1 MTSPRWLDEQEQEA
15 WRAFMSASRLLLDRL
30 ERDLQADAGMP
41 VTYYEVLVQLSEAP
55 GRAMRM
61 SELARRSLSSPSRLS
76 HAVARLEELGWVR
89 RQACPTDRRG
99 AFAVLTDEGFRV
111 LEAAASGHVE
121 SIRSHLFDQLSRAQV
136 AQLREIGEAVSS
148 HLLAEREAT
157 CTEREASCT
166 EREASCTE
174 AAASPE

>member
-1 MTSPRWLDEQEQEA
+1 MTSPRWLDDEEQQA
-15 WRAFMSASRLLLDRL
+15 WRAFLSASRLLMDRL
-30 ERDLQADAGMP
+30 DRDLQADAGMP

-55 GRAMRM
+55 ERAMRM

-111 LEAAASGHVE
+111 LEAAAPGHVE
-121 SIRSHLFDQLSRAQV
+121 SIRSHLFDHLSREQV
-136 AQLREIGEAVSS
+136 IQLREISEAVSS
-148 HLLAEREAT
+148 HLLA
-157 CTEREASCT
+157 EREASCT

-174 AAASPE
+174 AAADPA